1 LAVSR
6 LRAENADD
14 KDAFKAKLKADGF
27 TVVEAKVLGARPA
40 NHEHDHTCADIGRK
54 F

>member
-1 LAVSR
+1 M
-6 LRAENADD
+6 D

-27 TVVEAKVLGARPA
+27 TMVEAKVLGARPA
-40 NHEHDHTCADIGRK
+40 NREHGHDHTCADIGRK